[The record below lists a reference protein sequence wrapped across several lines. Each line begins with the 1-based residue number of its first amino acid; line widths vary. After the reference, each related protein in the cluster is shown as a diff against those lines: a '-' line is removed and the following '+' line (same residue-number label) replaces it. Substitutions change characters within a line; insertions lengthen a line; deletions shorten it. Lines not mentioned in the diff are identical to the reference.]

1 MKIAV
6 TGATGQLGQLVVAQL
21 KKRKEN
27 EEIVA
32 LARNLEK
39 ASGLGIEVR
48 EFDYTQPE
56 IMVESLK
63 GIDHLLLI
71 SGSEFGQRAAQH
83 TNVINAA
90 KKAGVQW
97 IVYTSLLRADT
108 TGINIA
114 GEHIAS
120 EEALKASGIAYT
132 ILRHGWYS
140 ENYTMSIPGA
150 LKGGAFLGS
159 AKDGKISSAPRADY
173 AEAAAIVLTN
183 ESCKG
188 KTFELAGDSSY
199 TLSDLASEVSKQTGT
214 SIPYKDIPEQEYANI
229 LINIGLPEGFAHAL
243 ANWDVSASKG
253 DLYCDT
259 NDLTRILGRPTTPI
273 AASVKVAL
281 S

>member
-6 TGATGQLGQLVVAQL
+6 TGATGQLGQLVVEQL
-21 KKRKEN
+21 KKRIAN

-32 LARNLEK
+32 LARKLEK
-39 ASGLGIEVR
+39 ASGLGVEVR
-48 EFDYTQPE
+48 EFDYTKPE

-63 GIDHLLLI
+63 GIDYLLLI

-90 KKAGVQW
+90 KKAGVKW

-114 GEHIAS
+114 GEHLAS
-120 EEALKASGIAYT
+120 EKALKESGITYT
-132 ILRHGWYS
+132 ILRNGWYS

-173 AEAAAIVLTN
+173 AEAAAIVLTD
-183 ESCKG
+183 ESYKG

-199 TLSDLASEVSKQTGT
+199 TLSDLAAEVSKQSGE

-229 LINIGLPEGFAHAL
+229 LKNIGLPEGMANAFAS
-243 ANWDVSASKG
+243 WDVNASKG
-253 DLYCDT
+253 DLFDDSKT
-259 NDLTRILGRPTTPI
+259 LSKILGRPTTPI
-273 AASVKVAL
+273 SESIKAVL
-281 S
+281 N